1 MLNRIFCRV
10 AVVARIR
17 DNPIGGVL
25 RRYIA
30 YLAARGYCHG
40 AMRQYVYAIEHFGRW
55 LGNRPIDR
63 ATVRR
68 FIHWHLPRCQCI
80 GQTAHNIKYVRA
92 ALHRL
97 LEMLEPTGPAP
108 RIRTFADRVLRD
120 YERHLKHVCG
130 LAGATIQ
137 YRLRYARE
145 LLRRRR
151 VRGAKQLLAWSP
163 AQIAQSISS
172 VGRLGKPSS
181 GHVLAC
187 SIRSFLRFLL
197 SQGLI
202 HRDLAA
208 AVPSFATWRLASLPK
223 TIGLAEL
230 ENLVAAVD
238 ASKPI
243 GMRNRAILLC
253 LTQLGLRAADVASL
267 RVEDVDQAS
276 RILRFRRPKQRDH
289 VVVPMTTPLA
299 RAINLYLRH
308 GRPSGSSSSLFVLHR
323 APKGRGVMSRG
334 VCDVVVLHA
343 RRAGLADRIGGPHI
357 IRHSVATALIN
368 QGASIKQIADLLGHR
383 SIDTTAIYAK
393 VDLNSLARVAL
404 PWPGAQEVIP

>member
-1 MLNRIFCRV
+1 MLDHVSCR
-10 AVVARIR
+10 ADICTRIR
-17 DNPIGGVL
+17 DNPIGEVL
-25 RRYIA
+25 QRYVG
-30 YLAARGYCHG
+30 YLAARGHCHG
-40 AMRQYVYAIEHFGRW
+40 TMRQYVPAIEHFGRW

-68 FIHWHLPRCQCI
+68 FIHWHLPRCKCRA
-80 GQTAHNIKYVRA
+80 QTAHDIKYVRA

-97 LEMLEPTGPAP
+97 LEMLEPTEPAP

-120 YERHLKHVCG
+120 YERHLNHVCG
-130 LAGATIQ
+130 LADATIQ

-151 VRGAKQLLAWSP
+151 VRRAKQLRAWSP

-181 GHVLAC
+181 GQVLAC

-197 SQGLI
+197 AQGLI
-202 HRDLAA
+202 YRDLAA
-208 AVPSFATWRLASLPK
+208 AVPSFATWSLASLPN

-230 ENLVAAVD
+230 ERLVAAVD
-238 ASKPI
+238 ASSPI

-253 LTQLGLRAADVASL
+253 LTKLGLRAADVASL
-267 RVEDVDQAS
+267 RIEDVDQAS
-276 RILRFRRPKQRDH
+276 RTLRLRRPKRRDH
-289 VVVPMTTPLA
+289 VAVPMTGPVA
-299 RAINLYLRH
+299 HAIDLYIRQ
-308 GRPSGSSSSLFVLHR
+308 GRPACNSSCLFVLHR
-323 APKGRGVMSRG
+323 APKGRGVTSRG

>member
-1 MLNRIFCRV
+1 MLDRIFCRATV
-10 AVVARIR
+10 RARIR
-17 DNPIGGVL
+17 GNPLGGVL
-25 RRYIA
+25 QRYIGH
-30 YLAARGYCHG
+30 LAARGYCHG
-40 AMRQYVYAIEHFGRW
+40 AMYQYVYAIEHFGRW
-55 LGNRPIDR
+55 LGNHSIDR
-63 ATVRR
+63 ASVRR
-68 FIHWHLPRCQCI
+68 FVRRHLPRCQCS
-80 GQTAHNIKYVRA
+80 GPTTRNINYVRA

-97 LEMLEPTGPAP
+97 LEMLEPEGPTP
-108 RIRTFADRVLRD
+108 TIRTFTDRVLRD
-120 YERHLKHVCG
+120 YEHHLKHVCG

-137 YRLRYARE
+137 CRLRYARS
-145 LLRRRR
+145 LLRRRG
-151 VRGAKQLLAWSP
+151 VRRARQLRAWSP

-172 VGRLGKPSS
+172 VGRLYKPSS
-181 GHVLAC
+181 GQVLAC

-230 ENLVAAVD
+230 EDLVAAVD
-238 ASKPI
+238 ASRPI

-267 RVEDVDQAS
+267 QVEDVDQAS
-276 RILRFRRPKQRDH
+276 RVLRFRRPKQRDH
-289 VVVPMTTPLA
+289 VVVPMTSPVAHAIDLYA
-299 RAINLYLRH
+299 RQ
-308 GRPSGSSSSLFVLHR
+308 GRPSCNSSSLFVLHR
-323 APKGRGVMSRG
+323 APMGQGLSSRG
-334 VCDVVVLHA
+334 ICDIVVKYA
-343 RRAGLADRIGGPHI
+343 IQAGLADRIGGTHI

-368 QGASIKQIADLLGHR
+368 QGASIKQVADLLGHR

-404 PWPGAQEVIP
+404 PWPAAQEVIP